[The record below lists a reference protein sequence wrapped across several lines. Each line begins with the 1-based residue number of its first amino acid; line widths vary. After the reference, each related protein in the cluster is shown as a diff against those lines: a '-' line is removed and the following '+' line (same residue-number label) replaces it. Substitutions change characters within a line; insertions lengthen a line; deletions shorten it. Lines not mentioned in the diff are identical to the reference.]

1 MSSVGGSLC
10 NLCVLC
16 VSVVVFL
23 NKVNHRDTENTEVAQ
38 RNSNQDTIN
47 LCILSTPRKGIG
59 NTKART
65 MMIENIETGS
75 RARLL
80 EGASLAARIKQGVQA
95 EIARMS
101 IRPGLAAVRVGDD
114 PASAVYVRNKILACE
129 EVGIRSEHH
138 ALPETTTTAELLNLI
153 ASLNARDDVDGILT
167 QLPLPA
173 GIDETAIIEA
183 IDPAKDVD
191 GFHPITVGKLALG
204 RPVFVPA
211 TPAGI
216 IELLDDNGIQISGAN
231 ACVVGRSQI
240 VGRPMAQLLL
250 QRDATVTICHSRT
263 RDLAAVTRTADLLVV
278 AIGRPGFIGREHIK
292 PGATVIDVGMN
303 RVSDVD
309 EVRALFGS
317 DAEKRL
323 QVVAKRGATL
333 VGDVNPSEAAEVAGL
348 LTPVPGG
355 VGLLTVAMLM
365 KNTLKAAQLRR
376 KL

>member
-1 MSSVGGSLC
+1 
-10 NLCVLC
+10 
-16 VSVVVFL
+16 
-23 NKVNHRDTENTEVAQ
+23 
-38 RNSNQDTIN
+38 
-47 LCILSTPRKGIG
+47 
-59 NTKART
+59 
-65 MMIENIETGS
+65 MMIK
-75 RARLL
+75 L
-80 EGASLAARIKQGVQA
+80 EAAELAARIKEEVQA
-95 EIARMS
+95 EIERG

-114 PASAVYVRNKILACE
+114 PASAVYVRNKIHACE

-138 ALPETTTTAELLNLI
+138 ALPESTTTEELLDLI

-173 GIDETAIIEA
+173 HVNETAIIEA

-191 GFHPITVGKLALG
+191 GFHPINAGKLAMG
-204 RPVFVPA
+204 RPVFVPC

-216 IELLDDNGIQISGAN
+216 MELLDDRGIAIRGAN

-278 AIGRPGFIGREHIK
+278 AIGRAGFIGREHIK

-309 EVRALFGS
+309 EVRSLFGAE
-317 DAEKRL
+317 AEKRL
-323 QVVAKRGATL
+323 EVVAKRGSTL
-333 VGDVNPSEAAEVAGL
+333 VGDVNPSQAAEVAGM

-365 KNTLKAAQLRR
+365 KNTLRAAKLR
-376 KL
+376 KE